1 MSMIG
6 IVNRKSKIA
15 SRKSSCSPSLP
26 FISASQPAPRSKKSA
41 GRFYPA
47 DKNMSKKK
55 QLETFKT
62 ILQKQFPLLK
72 EQYAVATLEVFGSYV
87 RHEEKT
93 DSDLDIL
100 VTFNEAPSL
109 LKFIRLERQLS
120 ELLGV
125 KVDLVL
131 KDSLKPAIGERILQ
145 EAEPVT

>member
-1 MSMIG
+1 MRLAQG
-6 IVNRKSKIA
+6 KARA
-15 SRKSSCSPSLP
+15 G
-26 FISASQPAPRSKKSA
+26 FIPLL
-41 GRFYPA
+41 YN
-47 DKNMSKKK
+47 KNMSKKK

-125 KVDLVL
+125 KVNLVL
-131 KDSLKPAIGERILQ
+131 KDSLKPAIGERILR
-145 EAEPVT
+145 EAEPVA